1 MLTGSSA
8 TEIASSIERAVAS
21 GALGPGARLPAVRV
35 LAASLAVSPTTVAA
49 ALAELRRRGVVVS
62 RPRSGTRVNERPP
75 LRAARPAA
83 AAPPGVRDRAAG
95 NPDPA
100 LLPDLAGALQALPA
114 GHRLYGAPP
123 LEPALAEAAA
133 PA

>member
-21 GALGPGARLPAVRV
+21 GALAPGARLPAVRV

-62 RPRSGTRVNERPP
+62 RPRSGTRVSERPP
-75 LRAARPAA
+75 VRPARGASVA
-83 AAPPGVRDRAAG
+83 AGTRDLALG

-100 LLPDLAGALQALPA
+100 LLPDLAAALNPPDQ
-114 GHRLYGAPP
+114 RLYGKSAVDPE
-123 LEPALAEAAA
+123 L
-133 PA
+133 

>member
-21 GALGPGARLPAVRV
+21 GALAPGARLPAVRA

-62 RPRSGTRVNERPP
+62 RPRSGTRISERPP
-75 LRAARPAA
+75 VRPARPPSVAA
-83 AAPPGVRDRAAG
+83 GARDLALG

-100 LLPDLAGALQALPA
+100 LLPDLAVALRAVLA
-114 GHRLYGAPP
+114 S
-123 LEPALAEAAA
+123 EPG
-133 PA
+133 